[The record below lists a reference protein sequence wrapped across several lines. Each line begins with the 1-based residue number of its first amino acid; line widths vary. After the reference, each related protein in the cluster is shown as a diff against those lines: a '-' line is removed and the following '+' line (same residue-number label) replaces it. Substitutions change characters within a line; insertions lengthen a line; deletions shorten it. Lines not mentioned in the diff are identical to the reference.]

1 MVHFLT
7 GHSGDG
13 AGPFHAVDE
22 DFVCDDVE
30 FFLMLALNVVSA
42 RKAENTGK
50 SAVRDFVINVLAEV
64 GDRVKQV
71 AELLIDI
78 ACRELFRKELL

>member
-22 DFVCDDVE
+22 DLVRDDVE

-42 RKAENTGK
+42 RKEHRQERRA
-50 SAVRDFVINVLAEV
+50 
-64 GDRVKQV
+64 
-71 AELLIDI
+71 
-78 ACRELFRKELL
+78 

>member
-1 MVHFLT
+1 
-7 GHSGDG
+7 
-13 AGPFHAVDE
+13 
-22 DFVCDDVE
+22 
-30 FFLMLALNVVSA
+30 MLALNVVSA